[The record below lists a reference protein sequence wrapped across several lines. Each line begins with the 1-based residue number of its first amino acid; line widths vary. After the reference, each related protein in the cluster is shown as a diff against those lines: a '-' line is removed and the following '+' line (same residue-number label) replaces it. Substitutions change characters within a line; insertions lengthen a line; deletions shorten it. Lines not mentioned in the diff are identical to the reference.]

1 MGTEDERT
9 LPRREFARH
18 CGLMAVT
25 GMVSGAVATPMV
37 VAADDDPP
45 KPPPPPMLIL
55 AQLMQQYPSD
65 RYDETVLE
73 GILSDIQL
81 DLNRGRDLARVPLS
95 NADEP
100 ASVFRVVRGDRPPRG
115 AQPLGK
121 PPA

>member
-1 MGTEDERT
+1 MGTEDDRT

-18 CGLMAVT
+18 CGLIAATGLVGSASMAPI
-25 GMVSGAVATPMV
+25 VA
-37 VAADDDPP
+37 AADDDPP

-55 AQLMQQYPSD
+55 AQLMQQYPSEH
-65 RYDETVLE
+65 YDETVLE

-115 AQPLGK
+115 AHPLGK